1 MAPESGRGFA
11 FAGDRRRRRPLRE
24 PSALR
29 SAAAARSDRAREA
42 REAHMYKY
50 SLLAIHNISV
60 RSFSAVHVFMYNNV
74 EIEANTAMHY

>member
-11 FAGDRRRRRPLRE
+11 FAGDRRRRKPLRE

-42 REAHMYKY
+42 RLNYEATYMGVY
-50 SLLAIHNISV
+50 SGKEPAKL
-60 RSFSAVHVFMYNNV
+60 
-74 EIEANTAMHY
+74 